1 MMKKFLCAAGKLL
14 VFVYKLFDLLNF
26 VLVMVMVLA
35 NHGWAC
41 KSVEELDQCAYEM
54 NILANKDLPIPT
66 TDEQVV
72 AGCGVAKNSLK
83 CLKDD
88 AEACMKGPLKP
99 MVMKVMNDMEK
110 HLNTHCDS
118 PPHRA
123 EFLKHVQCFTDHAK
137 LDAVR
142 LCADKHVIMLEK
154 VSTLPKNLRIGGGCC
169 SAFSFHECVIKTVS
183 EQCSGETGDYF
194 NDLITEAAEESI
206 NLVCNDLN
214 SVAKCD
220 AKFDP
225 ATWTE
230 LKSLANSNDPAVL
243 ARRHHYKTVV
253 PIIIKMLKEA
263 RRR

>member
-1 MMKKFLCAAGKLL
+1 MKFLCIAGKL
-14 VFVYKLFDLLNF
+14 FIFYNLFDLLKLC
-26 VLVMVMVLA
+26 VVMIVVMA
-35 NHGWAC
+35 NNGWAC
-41 KSVEELDQCAYEM
+41 KSVEELDQCAYQI
-54 NILANKDLPIPT
+54 NILSNKDLAVPT

-72 AGCGVAKNSLK
+72 AGCNIAKSSLK

-88 AEACMKGPLKP
+88 AESCMKGPMKP
-99 MVMKVMNDMEK
+99 MVLKVMGDMEK

-123 EFLKHVQCFTDHAK
+123 EFLKHVQCFTDQSK

-142 LCADKHVIMLEK
+142 MCADKHVIMLEK
-154 VSTLPKNLRIGGGCC
+154 VSTMPKNLRIGGGCC
-169 SAFSFHECVIKTVS
+169 SAFSFHECVMSKVT
-183 EQCSGETGDYF
+183 ELCSGETGEYF

-206 NLVCNDLN
+206 NLVCNELN

-225 ATWTE
+225 TAWSE
-230 LKSLANSNDPAVL
+230 LKELANSNDPAVL
-243 ARRHHYKTVV
+243 ASRHKYKTVV